1 MWHEFD
7 VKVIDSQ
14 LESLGVNKAIKGNR
28 IMIRIEDIVRFY
40 ETNDIEG
47 DPCVTL
53 LFDDEEITVYESF
66 DVIKKLVKE
75 IE

>member
-7 VKVIDSQ
+7 VKVIDFQ